1 MSFDSQERPQGPGK
15 AQIQREDHVH
25 AKEDSPST
33 PGMFGATVVSGL
45 SHFGWLDDVRRGF
58 INGLSGWGMNPTHAE
73 TGQKNPEAAVLADA
87 TKQCKGEAQNLAPA
101 LEAATNGATV
111 AEQAAQVRGPV
122 TMSAAQALDV
132 AGQMAP
138 DGEEQRKKIQKA
150 NKGDGGYQSPFVGI
164 ALSGIRND
172 QKEAEGISKEITGD
186 QTPHGYAAYG
196 KNEKSYSG
204 ETGGDGIVSPGDKS
218 PKGLGASEIDT
229 ANDVA
234 AVTQYAAAA
243 ELGIKLTPNAKGDGK
258 TVSID
263 WAALEQM
270 EVSADLGKLGGK
282 IAYDNPAQ
290 VANNGYQAVMAEINE
305 RGGKPEDKNQFI
317 SLTGHSGGGQ
327 SSFYTALKLASEGY
341 KNISLV
347 GVDMAISPHER
358 EVLEAMGVN
367 VTNITSHNTDG
378 DKTSTSEVGDVI
390 RVGMGGGQNFYDLNV
405 ERQGA
410 GDPLKRHEIAND
422 PNVAT
427 MVRYSQYLDSIGK
440 HGAYSPEMY
449 EQFLKDT
456 NGKGNQVAGGVADQD
471 LLSKVTD
478 QRGLPGADQNSTG
491 IGQGASFI
499 EDCINLLG
507 GKGVTDA
514 IQGAGQS
521 INNTIDK
528 AGDKA
533 GSWVGGLFGKA
544 GDFLGGLANKGLDAL
559 GSGVNAIGGLIGNG
573 IDKVGDLAQGAA
585 GLVGD
590 GVSWLGG
597 MANKGLDWLGGGV
610 SSLGGMVQNGLD
622 GAGDTAKSWLGGIPL
637 VGGLLGDV
645 ANTGLDLLG
654 SGVGTVSNWVGGGLD
669 AVGDLAQGAGGL
681 VSDGVKWLG
690 GAANTGMD
698 LLGGGIS
705 TLGGWLGNGLDKAG
719 DAAQSGIGSIANTV
733 GGWAGGLVNGGIDAI
748 GNGIGGLFNLAGDFA
763 GGAVR
768 TLSGPLVHYLQ
779 GVGIDTSLIPGLD
792 DFDGTNPSVQR
803 GWKDKLS
810 DPNDASKVQKIE
822 VPGPEGNKQV
832 AVPQSFASDFK
843 DNIGGR
849 LAAAPDLKPEQR
861 ELVQQ
866 HIADMPVDSVAPVE
880 MAAVDRALRGPN
892 GDRAM
897 GAYADLIKMQASN
910 PEAQQRLSPEIMAM
924 LVSGV
929 GDRRT
934 DSDRGQSGIMGQRQA
949 RDAAQ
954 SLLNMSESDYADA
967 LTLLEQAGRDKDG
980 KPIPGADPRAE
991 QALILKALA
1000 ARRDNVAPDP
1010 VTAEAAQQCGVSK
1023 HDQAFNDIHQFASDI
1038 RGTPRADLIRTTTLM
1053 DIDDENT
1060 STMDPNNLV
1069 ANNDTRTDNDG
1080 LYQRYNDSCA
1090 PTTQQILRGEMDP
1103 VYALRR
1109 HRQGIDNA
1117 DPDMEV
1123 AREQGDTLAKHGG
1136 DSTLRQGDHARNA
1149 LGDQIT
1155 KAGLTAE
1162 QTQAVN
1168 DLATGGKL
1176 DPAQRQQAEEAIK
1189 QMRAQNGGHP
1199 TEGEIASMRAN
1210 AANPNSARR
1219 GVWQGDAAKELSN
1232 DVTHLDLKE
1241 QNVKPEGIAPHLAN
1255 VETALKDGQPVPFNV
1270 AWDHGGVHAM
1280 MLTDVRSDPSGSKTY
1295 LVTDPWTG
1303 ATRWVG
1309 QKELT
1314 DGTWYKNKFDGDTST
1329 FQNLV
1334 SDSKSPL

>member
-1 MSFDSQERPQGPGK
+1 MSFDSQERPQGKP
-15 AQIQREDHVH
+15 H
-25 AKEDSPST
+25 ALEKTAEPST
-33 PGMFGATVVSGL
+33 PGVFGATVVSGL
-45 SHFGWLDDVRRGF
+45 SHFGWLDDVRRGV
-58 INGLSGWGMNPTHAE
+58 INGLSGWGMNPAQAE
-73 TGQKNPEAAVLADA
+73 TGAKDPNAKAGVLAEA
-87 TKQCKGEAQNLAPA
+87 TKQSKGETQKLSPA
-101 LEAATNGATV
+101 LQAASSGATV
-111 AEQAAQVRGPV
+111 AEQAAQVSGPV
-122 TMSAAQALDV
+122 TMTAAQALNI
-132 AGQMAP
+132 AGQLSPEDAAR
-138 DGEEQRKKIQKA
+138 QRIQEA
-150 NKGDGGYQSPFVGI
+150 NQGDGGYQSPFVSV

-172 QKEAEGISKEITGD
+172 QEQAEGISTAITGD

-196 KNEKSYSG
+196 KNDKSYK
-204 ETGGDGIVSPGDKS
+204 ELTGGDGIVSPGDKS

-243 ELGIKLTPNAKGDGK
+243 ELGIKLTPNENGGK
-258 TVSID
+258 TVAID
-263 WAALEQM
+263 WEALSQM
-270 EVSADLGKLGGK
+270 EVSADLGALGGK
-282 IAYDNPAQ
+282 IAYDKPSDVAQ
-290 VANNGYQAVMAEINE
+290 NGYQAVMAEIAE
-305 RGGKPEDKNQFI
+305 RGGKPEDKEQFI

-358 EVLEAMGVN
+358 EVLEALGVN
-367 VTNITSHNTDG
+367 VTNITSNNKD
-378 DKTSTSEVGDVI
+378 DKGTSTSEIGDVI

-405 ERQGA
+405 ERQNA
-410 GDPLKRHEIAND
+410 ADPLKRHDIAND

-427 MVRYSQYLDSIGK
+427 TVRYAQYLDSIGK
-440 HGAYSPEMY
+440 HGQYSPEMY

-456 NGKGNQVAGGVADQD
+456 GGKGNQAAGGVADQD
-471 LLSKVTD
+471 LLSKITD
-478 QRGLPGADQNSTG
+478 QRGLPGPGENSTD

-499 EDCINLLG
+499 EDVINLLG

-514 IQGAGQS
+514 IKDAGQS
-521 INNTIDK
+521 INNTVDK
-528 AGDKA
+528 AGDSA
-533 GSWVGGLFGKA
+533 GSWIGGLFGKA
-544 GDFLGGLANKGLDAL
+544 GDFLGGMANQGLDWL
-559 GSGVNAIGGLIGNG
+559 GGGVSAIGGLIGNG
-573 IDKVGDLAQGAA
+573 LDKVGDFAQGAA
-585 GLVGD
+585 GMLGD

-597 MANKGLDWLGGGV
+597 MANQGLDWLGGGI
-610 SSLGGMVQNGLD
+610 SSIGGSVQNGLD

-637 VGGLLGDV
+637 VGGFLGDV
-645 ANTGLDLLG
+645 ADTGLDLLG
-654 SGVGTVSNWVGGGLD
+654 GGIGTVSGWVGGGLD
-669 AVGDLAQGAGGL
+669 AVGDVAQGGGNL
-681 VSDGVKWLG
+681 LSDGLNWLG
-690 GAANTGMD
+690 GAANSGLDM
-698 LLGGGIS
+698 LGGGIS
-705 TLGGWLGNGLDKAG
+705 SLGGWLGNGLDAAG
-719 DAAQSGIGSIANTV
+719 DMAQSGIGAAFDTV
-733 GGWAGGLVNGGIDAI
+733 GGWAGGLVNGGIDLV
-748 GNGIGGLFNLAGDFA
+748 GNGIGGLFNLVGDFA

-768 TLSGPLVHYLQ
+768 TVSGPLVRYLQ

-803 GWKDKLS
+803 GWQDKLS
-810 DPNDASKVQKIE
+810 DPNDPSKVQKID
-822 VPGPEGNKQV
+822 VPGPSPSTAPDQQP
-832 AVPQSFASDFK
+832 AMPPAFATQFK
-843 DNIGGR
+843 DNIDDR
-849 LAAAPDLKPEQR
+849 LAATQDLKPEQR
-861 ELVQQ
+861 ERVQQ
-866 HIADMPVDSVAPVE
+866 HIADMPVDSIAPVE

-892 GDRAM
+892 ADRAM
-897 GAYADLIKMQASN
+897 GAYADLIKMQESN
-910 PEAQQRLSPEIMAM
+910 PEAQERLSPEIMAM

-934 DSDRGQSGIMGQRQA
+934 DSDRGQAGILGQRQA

-954 SLLNMSESDYADA
+954 SLLNMSEADYAEA
-967 LTLLEQAGRDKDG
+967 ITLLEQAGKDKDG

-991 QALILKALA
+991 QALILKAMA

-1010 VTAEAAQQCGVSK
+1010 LTADAQQAAGITK
-1023 HDQAFNDIHQFASDI
+1023 HDQAFSDINQFAADI

-1060 STMDPNNLV
+1060 STVDPDNTV
-1069 ANNDTRTDNDG
+1069 ANSDTRNDNDG

-1109 HRQGIDNA
+1109 HRQGIDN
-1117 DPDMEV
+1117 PDSETEV

-1155 KAGLTAE
+1155 SAGLTAE
-1162 QTQAVN
+1162 QTQTIN
-1168 DLATGGKL
+1168 DLATGAKL
-1176 DPAQRQQAEEAIK
+1176 DPTHQQQAEEALK
-1189 QMRAQNGGHP
+1189 LMRAKNDGHP
-1199 TEGEIASMRAN
+1199 TQGEIASMRAN
-1210 AANPNSARR
+1210 AANPNSTRT

-1232 DVTHLDLKE
+1232 DVTHLNLTE
-1241 QNVKPEGIAPHLAN
+1241 QNIQGSGGIGPHLAN

-1280 MLTDVRSDPSGSKTY
+1280 MLTDVRTDTSGSKTY

-1314 DGTWYKNKFDGDTST
+1314 DGTWYQNRFGGDTST
-1329 FQNLV
+1329 FQDLV
-1334 SDSKSPL
+1334 SDPQSPM